1 MEEFLWCEKYRPHT
15 VADTILS
22 DHLKQTFQQFVSQK
36 NIPNLILA
44 GRPGIGKTT
53 IAMAML
59 DELDCSYMMINGS
72 LDGNKDTL
80 RTQIRD
86 FASSM
91 SLKGGRK
98 YIILDEADYLT
109 HHMQPALRNFMEEF
123 SINCGFILT
132 CNYKHKIIEPLHSR
146 CSLIDFNFTNTD
158 KAMMAKAIFARVTD
172 ILTQENV
179 DFDKKVVAEVVKKYF
194 PDFRKTINEL
204 QKYSSNGKIDT
215 GILTNF
221 DEISIKQLVEA
232 IKAKNIKELRAWV
245 SNSDV
250 DEHEVYRKLY
260 DISSTYMPSQSIP
273 HLILILSKYQYQ
285 SAFAV
290 DKELNL
296 AAALVEIA
304 IECEFL

>member
-15 VADTILS
+15 VADTILP
-22 DHLKQTFQQFVSQK
+22 DHLKQSFQQFVSQK

-123 SINCGFILT
+123 SSNCGFILT

-146 CSLIDFNFTNTD
+146 CSLIEFNFTNAD

-221 DEISIKQLVEA
+221 DEVSIKQLIAA
-232 IKAKNIKELRAWV
+232 IKAKNIKEIRTWV
-245 SNSDV
+245 TTSDI
-250 DEHEVYRKLY
+250 DENEVYRKLY
-260 DISSTYMPSQSIP
+260 DVSSTYMPPQSIP
-273 HLILILSKYQYQ
+273 ALILILAKYQYQ

-290 DKELNL
+290 DKEINL
-296 AAALVEIA
+296 SAALVEIA